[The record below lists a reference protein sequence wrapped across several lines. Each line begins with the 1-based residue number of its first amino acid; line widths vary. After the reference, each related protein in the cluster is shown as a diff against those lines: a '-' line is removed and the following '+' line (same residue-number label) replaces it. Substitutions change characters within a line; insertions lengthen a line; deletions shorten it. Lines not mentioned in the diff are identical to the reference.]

1 MRDKNILAEFLVSVI
16 LIIFLVLF
24 LSPTD
29 LLMPMNATGMTGIIV
44 IVLFFIFAGLIW
56 REKGND
62 ERESLHVLGA
72 GRISFIVGLLIAII
86 GIVKQSLSHDIDA
99 WLIFTAIGMILAK
112 VGYRFYSSRNK

>member
-1 MRDKNILAEFLVSVI
+1 MKDKNIIAELFVAIILVG
-16 LIIFLVLF
+16 FLVLF
-24 LSPTD
+24 LSPTG

-56 REKGND
+56 REKAND

-72 GRISFIVGLLIAII
+72 GRISFITGLSIAII
-86 GIVKQSLSHDIDA
+86 GIVKQSLNHDIDA

-112 VGYRFYSSRNK
+112 IGYRFYSSRKK